1 MRAQTPLED
10 DGESHV
16 RADPPVDPDFWERV
30 VATGYATPAGRRLDD
45 MTVELV
51 RLLGATDPHL
61 RDHIGLGVLLAWTAR
76 GVYDDLLPGLGDGL
90 TDGLRTGAGESGTHS
105 VLRRSFSARAVAA
118 VIDRDTAR
126 PRVNP
131 DTVLAWGDR
140 GLAWLGTERDLRDR
154 IPGAGRVHAIAH
166 GADLVG
172 ALARSRHLDEGGL
185 MVLLDTV
192 ADRLLAPT
200 ESVFVSREEDRLA
213 YATMSLLHRDVV
225 DLSLLEP
232 WVGRL
237 VETWT
242 GAWNRDAPIQAN
254 TLNTIAF
261 LRALHLQLL
270 LGVAPTDPAGRS
282 SGRPPAVRVDL
293 LALLQAALR
302 STGPFTPRTDR

>member
-1 MRAQTPLED
+1 MLSSDVEPRARARAPL
-10 DGESHV
+10 
-16 RADPPVDPDFWERV
+16 DPTFWERV
-30 VATGYATPAGRRLDD
+30 VAADYATPAGRRLDD

-51 RLLGATDPHL
+51 GLLGATDPHL
-61 RDHIGLGVLLAWTAR
+61 RDDIGLGVLLAWTAR

-90 TDGLRTGAGESGTHS
+90 TDGLRTGAGESGTDS
-105 VLRRSFSARAVAA
+105 VLRRSFSARAVAG

-131 DTVLAWGDR
+131 ETVLAWGDR

-185 MVLLDTV
+185 MVLLDAV

-200 ESVFVSREEDRLA
+200 ESLFASREEDRLA

-237 VETWT
+237 GETWA
-242 GAWNRDAPIQAN
+242 GAWEREAPIQAN

-261 LRALHLQLL
+261 VRALHLQLL
-270 LGVAPTDPAGRS
+270 LGVQPAVPAGRS
-282 SGRPPAVRVDL
+282 SGRPPVIRVDL

-302 STGPFTPRTDR
+302 GTGPFNPRTDR